1 MELSIRREDNEREV
15 RIQLQGVVDLD
26 AAALLKSAATNIAD
40 GHPVVL
46 DFRGATVT
54 SDAAL
59 GMVVAAIGSA
69 DIACVGLSNHH
80 EKLLKYLGVSAA
92 CATDIRK

>member
-15 RIQLQGVVDLD
+15 RIQLQGLVDLD
-26 AAALLKSAATNIAD
+26 AAALIKAAASNIAD

-46 DFRGATVT
+46 DFRGATIT

-59 GMVVAAIGSA
+59 GVVVGALGSA
-69 DIACVGLSNHH
+69 DVACVGLSSHH
-80 EKLLKYLGVSAA
+80 EKLLKYLGVFAA
-92 CATDIRK
+92 CATDLPK